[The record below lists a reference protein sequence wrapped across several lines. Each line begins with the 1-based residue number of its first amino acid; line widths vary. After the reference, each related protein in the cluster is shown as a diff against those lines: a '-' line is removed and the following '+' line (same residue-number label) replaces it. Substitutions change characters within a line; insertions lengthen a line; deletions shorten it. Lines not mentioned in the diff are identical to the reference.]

1 MKNVHIAFNFIED
14 YAHIP
19 IGFQQIR
26 CQLVFDIKMNFT
38 YKVHLVEGGIQ
49 PKYQRCQTTL
59 ALSRANLFVLK
70 SLKQL

>member
-38 YKVHLVEGGIQ
+38 YKVHLVAGDIQ
-49 PKYQRCQTTL
+49 PKSHRCQTTL
-59 ALSRANLFVLK
+59 ALSRTNLILFK
-70 SLKQL
+70 